1 MTDPLDRLI
10 RDLARLDASA
20 RVGALDEKNA
30 SKLAWAEFGTRTGE
44 PPRPTISVATD
55 KARTSIER
63 AVAKRVGDVF
73 DGKSSATGRDVLQKV
88 GDDLAELIQEQIDS
102 NTQPALA
109 KSTLAARRRAGITG
123 DRTLVASGEMLRNIK
138 VETSS
143 EPNRWRDDG

>member
-10 RDLARLDASA
+10 RDLARFDASA

-30 SKLAWAEFGTRTGE
+30 SHLHWAEFGTRTGE
-44 PPRPTISVATD
+44 PPRPTVSIATD
-55 KARTSIER
+55 KARASIER

-88 GDDLAELIQEQIDS
+88 GGDLAEQIQETIDS
-102 NTQPALA
+102 NVGDPLA
-109 KSTLAARRRAGITG
+109 KSTLAARRRAGQG
-123 DRTLVASGEMLRNIK
+123 ERTLVASGEMMKSVK

-143 EPNRWRDDG
+143 DPDRWRDDG

>member
-10 RDLARLDASA
+10 RDLGRLDASA

-30 SKLAWAEFGTRTGE
+30 SHLHWAEFGTRRGE
-44 PPRPTISVATD
+44 PPRPTVSVATD
-55 KARTSIER
+55 KARASIER
-63 AVAKRVGDVF
+63 AVAKRVGDAF

-109 KSTLAARRRAGITG
+109 KSTLAARRRAGQG

-143 EPNRWRDDG
+143 DPDRWRDDG

>member
-20 RVGALDEKNA
+20 RVGALDPTNA
-30 SKLAWAEFGTRTGE
+30 QKLAFAEFGTSRGE
-44 PPRPTISVATD
+44 PPRPTVSVATD
-55 KARTSIER
+55 KARASIER
-63 AVAKRVGDVF
+63 AVAKRVGEVF

-88 GDDLAELIQEQIDS
+88 GSDLAEQMQETIDS
-102 NTQPALA
+102 NVQPPLA

-123 DRTLVASGEMLRNIK
+123 ERTLVATMEMLKSIK

-143 EPNRWRDDG
+143 DPDRWRDDG

>member
-20 RVGALDEKNA
+20 RVGALDPTNA
-30 SKLAWAEFGTRTGE
+30 QKLAFAEFGTSRGE
-44 PPRPTISVATD
+44 PPRPTVSVATD

-63 AVAKRVGDVF
+63 AVAKRVGEVL

-109 KSTLAARRRAGITG
+109 KSTLAARRRAGQG
-123 DRTLVASGEMLRNIK
+123 DRTLVASGEMLRSIK

-143 EPNRWRDDG
+143 DPDRWRDDG

>member
-1 MTDPLDRLI
+1 MTDHLDRLI
-10 RDLARLDASA
+10 RDLGRLDASA

-30 SKLAWAEFGTRTGE
+30 SHLHWAEFGTRRGE

-55 KARTSIER
+55 KARASIER

-73 DGKSSATGRDVLQKV
+73 DGKSSVAGRDVLQKV

-109 KSTLAARRRAGITG
+109 KSTLAARRRAGQG
-123 DRTLVASGEMLRNIK
+123 DRTLVASGEMLRSIK

-143 EPNRWRDDG
+143 DTDRWRDDG

>member
-30 SKLAWAEFGTRTGE
+30 SHLHWAEFGTRTA
-44 PPRPTISVATD
+44 PPRPTVSVATD
-55 KARTSIER
+55 KARASIER
-63 AVAKRVGDVF
+63 AVAKKVGDVF

-88 GDDLAELIQEQIDS
+88 GGDLAELIQETIDS
-102 NTQPALA
+102 NVGDPLA
-109 KSTLAARRRAGITG
+109 KSTLAARRRAGQG
-123 DRTLVASGEMLRNIK
+123 GRTLVASGKMMESIK

-143 EPNRWRDDG
+143 DPDSWRDDG

>member
-30 SKLAWAEFGTRTGE
+30 SHLHWAEFGTRTGE
-44 PPRPTISVATD
+44 PPRPTVSVATD
-55 KARTSIER
+55 KARASIER

-109 KSTLAARRRAGITG
+109 KSTLAARRRAGQG
-123 DRTLVASGEMLRNIK
+123 DRTLVASGEMMKSIK

-143 EPNRWRDDG
+143 DPDRWRDDG

>member
-10 RDLARLDASA
+10 RDLGRLDASA
-20 RVGALDEKNA
+20 RVGALDQENA
-30 SKLAWAEFGTRTGE
+30 QKLHWAEFGTRTA
-44 PPRPTISVATD
+44 PPRPTVSVATD

-88 GDDLAELIQEQIDS
+88 GGDLAELIQEQIDG

-109 KSTLAARRRAGITG
+109 KSTLAARRRAGQG
-123 DRTLVASGEMLRNIK
+123 DRTLVASGEMLKSIK

-143 EPNRWRDDG
+143 DPDRWRDEG